1 MRLGYNANGIG
12 LGTGRQPIV
21 DRSVTVLPR
30 QPLVETSDR
39 DADLLENVAMI
50 DALIDPIVRAHLTS
64 GFYVLDFEF
73 DR

>member
-1 MRLGYNANGIG
+1 MEVG

-21 DRSVTVLPR
+21 DRSVTVLP
-30 QPLVETSDR
+30 PLTLVETSDR

-50 DALIDPIVRAHLTS
+50 DALIDPIVRAHLDQR
-64 GFYVLDFEF
+64 FYVLDFEF